1 MINTEENHVEKIIVK
16 YEDGTESEIL
26 KGVVI
31 TDNVNED
38 ESHHLVFE
46 FVNTTGEGLAN
57 IILGVVE
64 LGTKMGLF
72 DGLEEDE

>member
-31 TDNVNED
+31 TDSDNED
-38 ESHHLVFE
+38 ESRNLVFE

-57 IILGVVE
+57 IIFGVVE